1 MSDSVQ
7 PHRWQRNRLLC
18 PWDSPRKNTGVG
30 CHFLLQCIKMKSESE
45 VTQSCPTFSNP
56 TDCSLPGSSIYGIL
70 QARVLAWVAIA
81 FSVGSVRHIYFCSH
95 LKVALLAYLHCHQP
109 TTCSWNYCQC
119 LCPQPHPTG
128 RSFLGRDLCGSFF
141 GSPPLRSASWRVVW
155 ASLSPLSSPSVPH
168 GLCALQGF
176 LCAPLSAP
184 RTQPLPQGL
193 CALQRFVCAAVPLT
207 PRSPSPSAPRGLSAL
222 QRFVCCASL
231 STFFPA
237 GLCGLLWVSQAHCLV
252 RATVRELLMS

>member
-1 MSDSVQ
+1 
-7 PHRWQRNRLLC
+7 
-18 PWDSPRKNTGVG
+18 
-30 CHFLLQCIKMKSESE
+30 MKSESE

-155 ASLSPLSSPSVPH
+155 ASLSPLSSPSVLH

-184 RTQPLPQGL
+184 RTQPLCHKVCVPYRGL
-193 CALQRFVCAAVPLT
+193 YVLLCLSHHAPPHPLHLEVCLRCRDLYAAPL
-207 PRSPSPSAPRGLSAL
+207 SAPSSL
-222 QRFVCCASL
+222 QGSVGS
-231 STFFPA
+231 SGFPKHI
-237 GLCGLLWVSQAHCLV
+237 V
-252 RATVRELLMS
+252 